1 MSKEG
6 YDPKAEGYLFSEEF
20 EDNKA
25 HRKVNMK
32 RNYEYVHTAGAV
44 LQSVK
49 VSLKDGHSME
59 LAKRALKKC
68 DEYNRDYVDINDKV
82 IPIILEK
89 DEIRTTIDDTLSN
102 LSSKVMYTVIAP
114 EGIDYREALAKST
127 IKEVKMKQQLPGAMP
142 QLPKAPYYLDIE
154 KDLAPTY
161 LRIQKNP
168 PSKTIKEFDE
178 SKNYTRSLVA
188 SKDDKDMIE
197 SMGIHSKYNKDSR
210 IESIAQQS
218 RLYYTDLN
226 KTHLLAINNANN
238 KPEEAYPSRYG
249 IDNSTQYILNKNK

>member
-1 MSKEG
+1 ME
-6 YDPKAEGYLFSEEF
+6 
-20 EDNKA
+20 
-25 HRKVNMK
+25 
-32 RNYEYVHTAGAV
+32 
-44 LQSVK
+44 SVK

-68 DEYNRDYVDINDKV
+68 DEYNRDYAEISDKV
-82 IPIILEK
+82 VPVILDK
-89 DEIRTTIDDTLSN
+89 DEIVTTIDDTFSN

-127 IKEVKMKQQLPGAMP
+127 IKEVKINHQLPGAMP

-168 PSKTIKEFDE
+168 PSKSIKEFDE
-178 SKNYTRSLVA
+178 SHNYTRSLVA

-197 SMGIHSKYNKDSR
+197 SMGIHSKYNKNLR

-226 KTHLLAINNANN
+226 KTHLLAFKDANN
-238 KPEEAYPSRYG
+238 KPEEAYPTRFS
-249 IDNSTQYILNKNK
+249 